1 MRVKAVVG
9 LLIAAVVALA
19 VFVVCDDKKS
29 TNPVRFTYPKDYR
42 GTYIA
47 IENWMTVDADTVFD
61 SATFSFKNDAVFYMY
76 SDAESTAGRNLCS
89 VQGTYVFLNDTL
101 TLTITDNNLNQETC
115 VEDAFPLGESEFD
128 HYIDQGYIV
137 FEIRDPALY
146 RKMEMK

>member
-1 MRVKAVVG
+1 MRVKTVVG
-9 LLIAAVVALA
+9 LLIVAVAIL
-19 VFVVCDDKKS
+19 VFVVVCDDKKS
-29 TNPVRFTYPKDYR
+29 TNPVRFTYPKDFR

-47 IENWMTVDADTVFD
+47 IENWMTIDADTVYD
-61 SATFSFKNDAVFYMY
+61 SATFSFQNNAIFYMY
-76 SDAESTAGRNLCS
+76 SDAESPAGRNLCS
-89 VQGTYVFLNDTL
+89 VQGTYEFLSDTL

-115 VEDAFPLGESEFD
+115 VEDVFPLGESEFD